1 MLARRNYEDKLFCFL
16 NSTLNPADDQEA
28 GRLDEA
34 DEDTYRSYNNA
45 QAGNSRYG
53 LQNHMSSL

>member
-1 MLARRNYEDKLFCFL
+1 MFARRNYEDKLFCFL

-45 QAGNSRYG
+45 QAGNSRYA
-53 LQNHMSSL
+53 M